1 MTLVEGIESVE
12 FKLKAKDIQYLEL
25 VLTFT

>member
-1 MTLVEGIESVE
+1 MTLMAGIESVE
-12 FKLKAKDIQYLEL
+12 FKLKAKDIQYVEL